1 MGQIVSH
8 HMTSP
13 RPTATDA
20 SSITAPKG
28 FQYGLLGLPLAFVA
42 LPVYVHLPNFYAQSF
57 GVSLGILGAILLL
70 TRCFDGLIDP
80 WLGRQMDRVYESS
93 SRRVLWV
100 ASALAALLA
109 LGFAALFLPPDWG
122 GHPNGQLAWLVGAL
136 LLSHLAY
143 SGLGILHQAWAA
155 RQGGGEVAQS
165 RWVTWR
171 EGLGLLGVLMAST
184 LPTFIGWLNTTILLI
199 ALLLGGLWAW
209 SFRLRTHQGRDA
221 TANTTAQK
229 RNDSSTTRSPLRFP
243 NFRRLLLLFL
253 LNGFASAIPATLVL
267 FFVQDGLQASKQW
280 EAIYLGV
287 YFAAGALS
295 LPLWLRLIAR
305 VGLAKT
311 WRIGMLIAV
320 AAFVGVLTLGPGDLS
335 AFFVI
340 CLASGLALGA
350 DLAVPGALLNRLI
363 DECGERQKS
372 DAAFVGWW
380 NLVTKMNLALAA
392 GLSLPLLGWLGY
404 TPGQQDPDALW
415 ALQLAYGAVPCTLK
429 LLAAFA
435 LSRWLIKPIKEGE
448 IA

>member
-1 MGQIVSH
+1 
-8 HMTSP
+8 
-13 RPTATDA
+13 
-20 SSITAPKG
+20 
-28 FQYGLLGLPLAFVA
+28 
-42 LPVYVHLPNFYAQSF
+42 
-57 GVSLGILGAILLL
+57 
-70 TRCFDGLIDP
+70 
-80 WLGRQMDRVYESS
+80 
-93 SRRVLWV
+93 
-100 ASALAALLA
+100 
-109 LGFAALFLPPDWG
+109 
-122 GHPNGQLAWLVGAL
+122 
-136 LLSHLAY
+136 
-143 SGLGILHQAWAA
+143 
-155 RQGGGEVAQS
+155 
-165 RWVTWR
+165 VTWR

-221 TANTTAQK
+221 TANATAQK

-415 ALQLAYGAVPCTLK
+415 ALQIAYGAVPCTLK